1 MGGHRT
7 QNLPLHQSRP
17 SNSMVSHFSDGVL
30 VNTAYH
36 TSRPIIR
43 LGFSRALVILLVAF
57 MAASCGDDSGPP
69 ENQPPIAEFV
79 APACTEGL
87 ACTFTD
93 SSTDPDGDETI
104 ASWAWD
110 FGDAGTSDLQ
120 NPSHI
125 FSPGGP
131 HDVTLTVTDANTASN
146 SVTHTVTINRDPS
159 TEFGWQCNALECIF
173 TDTSTDPDGDETIAS
188 WAWDFGDGGT
198 SDLQNPSHTFSSSG
212 TYEVVLLI
220 ADNAGGTNGLLRQ
233 VAVSTPP

>member
-1 MGGHRT
+1 
-7 QNLPLHQSRP
+7 
-17 SNSMVSHFSDGVL
+17 MVSHFLDGVL

-69 ENQPPIAEFV
+69 ENQPPIAEFA

-87 ACTFTD
+87 ACT
-93 SSTDPDGDETI
+93 
-104 ASWAWD
+104 
-110 FGDAGTSDLQ
+110 
-120 NPSHI
+120 
-125 FSPGGP
+125 
-131 HDVTLTVTDANTASN
+131 
-146 SVTHTVTINRDPS
+146 
-159 TEFGWQCNALECIF
+159 F

-220 ADNAGGTNGLLRQ
+220 ADIAGGTNGLLRQ